1 VRHTHVLRLKTD
13 PLNFMVV
20 SLFALSFVWRFSLC
34 LLSLAT
40 KSCDV
45 RLDLFGYRLWKIPD
59 CCNHFAMACMTIQLP
74 KQSHLKPN
82 EANEG

>member
-1 VRHTHVLRLKTD
+1 
-13 PLNFMVV
+13 
-20 SLFALSFVWRFSLC
+20 
-34 LLSLAT
+34 LAT

-59 CCNHFAMACMTIQLP
+59 CCNHFAMACMMIQLP